1 MANYHLKDR
10 RLSLKAKGLLSVML
24 SLPDGWNYNMKGL
37 ARLSKDG
44 LDSVRSTVNELER
57 IDLFPEKREDGC
69 WIRNIV
75 FTFPVPIQGYEVKE
89 LPLEKSTLIE
99 TVCLLSRTHGVSL

>member
-1 MANYHLKDR
+1 MDEPGK
-10 RLSLKAKGLLSVML
+10 KELLR
-24 SLPDGWNYNMKGL
+24 
-37 ARLSKDG
+37 AII
-44 LDSVRSTVNELER
+44 ER

-75 FTFPVPIQGYEVKE
+75 FTFPVPIQGHEVKE

-99 TVCLLSRTHGVSL
+99 TVVLMSRK